1 MDLLAH
7 NVNKPF
13 QRPIITT
20 YNGCDPIKLSHF
32 ETFSN
37 SARIADQGSQ
47 NRQPGCFFSLISRNC
62 SF

>member
-37 SARIADQGSQ
+37 SARIADQGPPKPTA
-47 NRQPGCFFSLISRNC
+47 RLLF
-62 SF
+62 